1 MSTLLVDINRDKE
14 NNILYVLR
22 KNVDPNK
29 TKNMEVN
36 EDVVFRIDTQS
47 GDIAGLIIENFSE
60 NFSKFK
66 NLSDY
71 ELSEKFDL
79 FLEMLNDAHL
89 QSKWLS
95 AS

>member
-1 MSTLLVDINRDKE
+1 MSTLLVDINRDKQ

-22 KNVDPNK
+22 KNVNPNK
-29 TKNMEVN
+29 TRNLEMN
-36 EDVVFRIDTQS
+36 EDVVFRIDSQT